1 MFQNRMKRRA
11 VSGRLF
17 VLPAIVVALLLA
29 ASTVFAFSTVQAQ
42 GTAAGDYCVEGIV
55 IDWEEQ
61 PLGGWT
67 VNLQTPSSGIIS
79 KVSETDDDEDEGT
92 FEFEAPDDMAAE
104 PACTRLAS
112 TCSRVGRA

>member
-42 GTAAGDYCVEGIV
+42 GTTQAI
-55 IDWEEQ
+55 
-61 PLGGWT
+61 T
-67 VNLQTPSSGIIS
+67 VWKASS
-79 KVSETDDDEDEGT
+79 
-92 FEFEAPDDMAAE
+92 
-104 PACTRLAS
+104 S
-112 TCSRVGRA
+112 TGKSNRWADGL

>member
-42 GTAAGDYCVEGIV
+42 GTAGDYCVEGIV
-55 IDWEEQ
+55 IDRKSNRWADG
-61 PLGGWT
+61 L
-67 VNLQTPSSGIIS
+67 
-79 KVSETDDDEDEGT
+79 
-92 FEFEAPDDMAAE
+92 
-104 PACTRLAS
+104 
-112 TCSRVGRA
+112 